1 VITLRVSS
9 QSGSV
14 AGTEI
19 AAGEWIVSSEEF
31 ADFMDLTAIPP
42 SLTIL
47 GGTIG
52 FTADWQ
58 SAETYVRA
66 ETFSWV
72 ANRFLDERE
81 GLNGSRDVVMSGVTY
96 PPADDLPAETVF

>member
-1 VITLRVSS
+1 MITLRVSS

-31 ADFMDLTAIPP
+31 ADFMDVTAIPP
-42 SLTIL
+42 YLTIL
-47 GGTIG
+47 GGTISVD
-52 FTADWQ
+52 ADWK

-66 ETFSWV
+66 ETFNWV

-81 GLNGSRDVVMSGVTY
+81 GLNGSRQVVMSGVTY